1 MSIFPTSGVRGLYKI
16 MKKGDTVRFLNAV
29 GGGTIT
35 RVDDKNNMV
44 YVEDEDGFEIPTLMR
59 DCVVIGAVSKE
70 TNFPRKEA
78 VKSTQSIVNKPITLP
93 KSETNSA
100 RTTPPP
106 QGEGWGEVSGGDTL
120 RAVLAFFPVE
130 IKQLQTTPYDCYLV
144 NDSNY
149 FLYYNLLICNEGNWK
164 PVANGLIEPNTQEEL
179 CSITKD
185 QLNNW
190 EEIRVQLLPFKQK
203 AYTPQKP
210 VDAEIKLNVI
220 RFFKLHSFTENEY
233 FDEPAMIV
241 DILESQQKSKLAEV
255 TPDEIKQALFTKEQP
270 SRPRIV
276 KKAAPQRPDVLE
288 IDLHIN
294 ELVDTTAGMSNAD
307 MLLLQIDTFHKTLE
321 ENKNRKGQK
330 IVFIHGKGEGVL
342 RAEIEKQLRTRYKTY
357 YFQDAS
363 FREYGFGATMVTI
376 K

>member
-1 MSIFPTSGVRGLYKI
+1 LRLYKI
-16 MKKGDTVRFLNAV
+16 ETMKRGDTVRFLNAV
-29 GGGTIT
+29 GGGTISRIDEKT
-35 RVDDKNNMV
+35 NMV

-70 TNFPRKEA
+70 TNFPRKEPIPNSSA
-78 VKSTQSIVNKPITLP
+78 QAISTP
-93 KSETNSA
+93 KHGAQNTERETRNTERETRIA
-100 RTTPPP
+100 EPVIETAD
-106 QGEGWGEVSGGDTL
+106 GDTL

-164 PVANGLIEPNTQEEL
+164 SVSNGVIEPNTQEEL

-185 QLNNW
+185 QLNSW
-190 EEIRVQLLPFKQK
+190 EDIRVQLLPFKQK
-203 AYTPQKP
+203 AYTPQAP
-210 VDAEIKLNVI
+210 VDAEIKMNVI
-220 RFFKLHSFTENEY
+220 RFFKLHSFVENEY
-233 FDEPAMIV
+233 FEEPALLV
-241 DILESQQKSKLAEV
+241 DIMAAQQKNKLAAV
-255 TPDEIKQALFTKEQP
+255 SATQIKEALLTKEQKP
-270 SRPRIV
+270 QAIV
-276 KKAAPQRPDVLE
+276 HKKAAPFRADVLE
-288 IDLHIN
+288 VDLHIH
-294 ELVDTTAGMSNAD
+294 ELVDTTAGMANAD
-307 MLLLQIDTFHKTLE
+307 MLQLQLDTFHRVLAD
-321 ENKNRKGQK
+321 NKQNKGQK

-342 RAEIEKQLRTRYKTY
+342 RAEIEKQLRSRYKTY

>member
-1 MSIFPTSGVRGLYKI
+1 
-16 MKKGDTVRFLNAV
+16 MKTGDTVRFLNAV

-78 VKSTQSIVNKPITLP
+78 VATVSSTPAQSVAQKAQNTEHETRNTEPII
-93 KSETNSA
+93 ETKD
-100 RTTPPP
+100 
-106 QGEGWGEVSGGDTL
+106 GDTL

-164 PVANGLIEPNTQEEL
+164 PAANGLIEPNTQEEL

-203 AYTPQKP
+203 AYTPQKL

-220 RFFKLHSFTENEY
+220 RFFKLHSFSDNEY

-241 DILESQQKSKLAEV
+241 DILEAQQKSKLAEV
-255 TPDEIKQALFTKEQP
+255 SPDEIKQALFTKEQP
-270 SRPRIV
+270 QRPRIV
-276 KKAAPQRPDVLE
+276 KKATPLRPDVLE

-307 MLLLQIDTFHKTLE
+307 MLLLQMDTFHKTLD

-342 RAEIEKQLRTRYKTY
+342 RSEIEKQLRTRYKTY

>member
-1 MSIFPTSGVRGLYKI
+1 MKI
-16 MKKGDTVRFLNAV
+16 GDTVRFMNAV
-29 GGGTIT
+29 GGGKIT
-35 RVDDKNNMV
+35 RIDEKTNLV
-44 YVEDEDGFEIPTLMR
+44 YVEDGDGFEIPTPIR

-70 TNFPRKEA
+70 TNFPRKEVVTA
-78 VKSTQSIVNKPITLP
+78 S
-93 KSETNSA
+93 NSA
-100 RTTPPP
+100 QSATNIKPLTQNKEDYPKATEQLIETPD
-106 QGEGWGEVSGGDTL
+106 GDTL
-120 RAVLAFFPVE
+120 RVVLAFFPLE
-130 IKQLQTTPYDCYLV
+130 IKQLQDTSYDCYLV

-149 FLYYNLLICNEGNWK
+149 FLFYNLLICNEGNWK
-164 PVANGLIEPNTQEEL
+164 SVANGQIEPNIQEDI
-179 CSITKD
+179 CTITKD

-190 EEIRVQLLPFKQK
+190 EDIRVQLLPYKQK
-203 AYTPQKP
+203 AYTPQKL

-220 RFFKLHSFTENEY
+220 RFFKLHSFSENEY

-241 DILESQQKSKLAEV
+241 DIMEAQQKKTFADI

-270 SRPRIV
+270 ARPRIV
-276 KKAAPQRPDVLE
+276 KKAASMHPDVLE
-288 IDLHIN
+288 IDLHIH

-307 MLLLQIDTFHKTLE
+307 MLLLQVDTFHKILD
-321 ENKNRKGQK
+321 ENKTQKGKK

-342 RAEIEKQLRTRYKTY
+342 RSEIEKQLRTRYKTY

>member
-1 MSIFPTSGVRGLYKI
+1 
-16 MKKGDTVRFLNAV
+16 MKRGDTVRFLNAV

-35 RVDDKNNMV
+35 RIDEKTNMV

-59 DCVVIGAVSKE
+59 DCVAIGPVNKD
-70 TNFPRKEA
+70 TNFLRKEPTTVA
-78 VKSTQSIVNKPITLP
+78 SSTKTGSAFNTGAGQSNALSPLSSKAALQTDVI
-93 KSETNSA
+93 ETA
-100 RTTPPP
+100 D
-106 QGEGWGEVSGGDTL
+106 GDTL
-120 RAVLAFFPVE
+120 RALLAFFPID
-130 IKQLQTTPYDCYLV
+130 IKHLQTTAYDCYLV

-149 FLYYNLLICNEGNWK
+149 YLYYNLLICNEGNWK
-164 PVANGLIEPNTQEEL
+164 TVSNGAIEPNMQEEL

-185 QLNNW
+185 QLNSW
-190 EEIRVQLLPFKQK
+190 EDIRVQLLPFKQK
-203 AYTPQKP
+203 AYTPQRP

-233 FDEPAMIV
+233 FEELAMLV
-241 DILESQQKSKLAEV
+241 DIIAAQQKNKLSEV
-255 TPDEIKQALFTKEQP
+255 SANDIKQALLTKEQKP
-270 SRPRIV
+270 QPVIT
-276 KKAAPQRPDVLE
+276 KKAAPFRADVLE
-288 IDLHIN
+288 VDLHIN

-307 MLLLQIDTFHKTLE
+307 MLQLQMDTFHRMLA
-321 ENKNRKGQK
+321 ENKNNKGQK

-342 RAEIEKQLRTRYKTY
+342 RSEIEKQLRSRYKTY

>member
-1 MSIFPTSGVRGLYKI
+1 
-16 MKKGDTVRFLNAV
+16 MKTGDTVRFLNAV

-44 YVEDEDGFEIPTLMR
+44 YVEDEDGFEIPTMIR

-70 TNFPRKEA
+70 TNFPRKEIL
-78 VKSTQSIVNKPITLP
+78 STSNNNSSSQNALP
-93 KSETNSA
+93 KSESNSI
-100 RTTPPP
+100 RTSPSA
-106 QGEGWGEVSGGDTL
+106 QGEGWGEVIETKEGDIL

-130 IKQLQTTPYDCYLV
+130 IKQLQTTSYDCYLV

-149 FLYYNLLICNEGNWK
+149 FLYYNLIICNEGNWK
-164 PVANGLIEPNTQEEL
+164 AAANGLIEPNTQEEL

-203 AYTPQKP
+203 AYTPQP
-210 VDAEIKLNVI
+210 LIDAEIKLNVI
-220 RFFKLHSFTENEY
+220 RFFKLHSFTDNEY
-233 FDEPAMIV
+233 FEEPAMII

-255 TPDEIKQALFTKEQP
+255 SPDEIKQALFTKEQP
-270 SRPRIV
+270 QRPRIV
-276 KKAAPQRPDVLE
+276 KKVAPQRPDVLE

-307 MLLLQIDTFHKTLE
+307 MLLLQIDTFHKIID
-321 ENKNRKGQK
+321 ENKTHKGQK

-342 RAEIEKQLRTRYKTY
+342 RSEIEKQLRTRYKTY

>member
-1 MSIFPTSGVRGLYKI
+1 
-16 MKKGDTVRFLNAV
+16 MKTGDTVRFLNAV
-29 GGGTIT
+29 GGGIIT
-35 RVDDKNNMV
+35 RVDTNTNMV
-44 YVEDEDGFEIPTLMR
+44 YVEDEDGFEMPTLMR

-70 TNFPRKEA
+70 TNFPRKEVVSNTSTSNFQSSISA
-78 VKSTQSIVNKPITLP
+78 SIQSKSTIESKQTSP
-93 KSETNSA
+93 S
-100 RTTPPP
+100 P
-106 QGEGWGEVSGGDTL
+106 QGEGRGEVFETKDGDTL
-120 RAVLAFFPVE
+120 KAFLAFFPVE
-130 IKQLQTTPYDCYLV
+130 IKQLQTTSYDCYLV

-164 PVANGLIEPNTQEEL
+164 SAANGLIEPNTQEEL

-203 AYTPQKP
+203 AYTPQHP
-210 VDAEIKLNVI
+210 VDAEIKMNII
-220 RFFKLHSFTENEY
+220 RFFKLHSFVENDY
-233 FDEPAMIV
+233 FEDLALMV
-241 DILESQQKSKLAEV
+241 DIVAAQQKSKLAEV
-255 TPDEIKQALFTKEQP
+255 TPEEIKQALLTKEQP
-270 SRPRIV
+270 HRPRIV
-276 KKAAPQRPDVLE
+276 KNLSTQRPDVLE
-288 IDLHIN
+288 VDLHIN

-307 MLLLQIDTFHKTLE
+307 MLLLQMDTFHKTLD

-342 RAEIEKQLRTRYKTY
+342 RTEIEKQLRSRYKTY

>member
-1 MSIFPTSGVRGLYKI
+1 
-16 MKKGDTVRFLNAV
+16 MKRGDTVRFLNAV

-35 RVDDKNNMV
+35 RIDEKTNMV

-59 DCVVIGAVSKE
+59 DCVAIGPVNKD
-70 TNFPRKEA
+70 TNFLRKDINP
-78 VKSTQSIVNKPITLP
+78 IVN
-93 KSETNSA
+93 S
-100 RTTPPP
+100 TTASTGQATASPSPLSSRR
-106 QGEGWGEVSGGDTL
+106 GVGGEVQTDIIETSDGDTL
-120 RAVLAFFPVE
+120 RALLAFFPVE

-164 PVANGLIEPNTQEEL
+164 SASNGLIEPNTQEEL

-190 EEIRVQLLPFKQK
+190 EDIRVQLLPYKQK
-203 AYTPQKP
+203 AYTPQAP
-210 VDAEIKLNVI
+210 VDAEIKMNVI
-220 RFFKLHSFTENEY
+220 RFFKLHSFVENEY
-233 FDEPAMIV
+233 FEEPALMV
-241 DILESQQKSKLAEV
+241 DIMAAQQKNKLAIV
-255 TPDEIKQALFTKEQP
+255 SANDIKVALLTKEQKP
-270 SRPRIV
+270 QAV
-276 KKAAPQRPDVLE
+276 VHKKAAPFRADVME
-288 IDLHIN
+288 VDLHIH
-294 ELVDTTAGMSNAD
+294 ELVDNTTGMSNAD
-307 MLLLQIDTFHKTLE
+307 MLQLQMDTFHRILA
-321 ENKNRKGQK
+321 ENKAAKGQK

-342 RAEIEKQLRTRYKTY
+342 RNEIEKQLRSRYKTY

>member
-1 MSIFPTSGVRGLYKI
+1 
-16 MKKGDTVRFLNAV
+16 MKTGDTVRFLNAV

-35 RVDDKNNMV
+35 RVDNNTNMV

-78 VKSTQSIVNKPITLP
+78 VQSVKTSN
-93 KSETNSA
+93 
-100 RTTPPP
+100 TPTIHSQSRSDSKQTSPSP
-106 QGEGWGEVSGGDTL
+106 QGEGRGEVLETPDGDTL
-120 RAVLAFFPVE
+120 RALLAFFPVE
-130 IKQLQTTPYDCYLV
+130 IKQLQTTSYDCYLV

-149 FLYYNLLICNEGNWK
+149 FLYYNLIHCNEGNWK
-164 PVANGLIEPNTQEEL
+164 TVATGVIEPNMQEEL
-179 CSITKD
+179 CSITKV

-203 AYTPQKP
+203 AYTPQRP
-210 VDAEIKLNVI
+210 VDAEIKMNII
-220 RFFKLHSFTENEY
+220 RFLKLHSFIENDY
-233 FDEPAMIV
+233 FEDLALMV
-241 DILESQQKSKLAEV
+241 DIVGAQQKSKLAEV
-255 TPDEIKQALFTKEQP
+255 SPEEIKQALLTKEQP
-270 SRPRIV
+270 HRPRIV
-276 KKAAPQRPDVLE
+276 KNLATQRPDVLE
-288 IDLHIN
+288 VDLHIN
-294 ELVDTTAGMSNAD
+294 ELVDSTAGMSNAD
-307 MLLLQIDTFHKTLE
+307 MLLLQIDTFHKILD
-321 ENKNRKGQK
+321 ENKTRKGQK

-342 RAEIEKQLRTRYKTY
+342 RSEIEKQLRTRYKTY

>member
-1 MSIFPTSGVRGLYKI
+1 
-16 MKKGDTVRFLNAV
+16 MKRGDTVRFLNAV

-35 RVDDKNNMV
+35 RIDEKTNMV

-59 DCVVIGAVSKE
+59 DCVAIGPVNKD
-70 TNFPRKEA
+70 TNFLRKDINP
-78 VKSTQSIVNKPITLP
+78 IVN
-93 KSETNSA
+93 S
-100 RTTPPP
+100 TTASTGQATASPSPLSSRR
-106 QGEGWGEVSGGDTL
+106 GVGGEVQTDIIETSDGDTL
-120 RAVLAFFPVE
+120 RALLAFFPVE

-164 PVANGLIEPNTQEEL
+164 SASNGLIEPNTQEEL

-190 EEIRVQLLPFKQK
+190 EDIRVQLLPYKQK
-203 AYTPQKP
+203 AYTPQAP
-210 VDAEIKLNVI
+210 VDAEIKMNVI
-220 RFFKLHSFTENEY
+220 RFFKLHSFVENDY
-233 FDEPAMIV
+233 FEEPALMV
-241 DILESQQKSKLAEV
+241 DIMAAQQKNKLAIV
-255 TPDEIKQALFTKEQP
+255 SANDIKVALLTKEQKP
-270 SRPRIV
+270 QAV
-276 KKAAPQRPDVLE
+276 VHKKAAPFRADVME
-288 IDLHIN
+288 VDLHIH
-294 ELVDTTAGMSNAD
+294 ELVDNTTGMSNAD
-307 MLLLQIDTFHKTLE
+307 MLQLQMDTFHRILA
-321 ENKNRKGQK
+321 ENKAAKGQK

-342 RAEIEKQLRTRYKTY
+342 RNEIEKQLRSRYKTY

>member
-1 MSIFPTSGVRGLYKI
+1 
-16 MKKGDTVRFLNAV
+16 MKTGDTVRFLNAV

-35 RVDDKNNMV
+35 RIDDKNNMV
-44 YVEDEDGFEIPTLMR
+44 YVEDEDGFEIPTMIR

-70 TNFPRKEA
+70 TNFPRKE
-78 VKSTQSIVNKPITLP
+78 VVSN
-93 KSETNSA
+93 NSA
-100 RTTPPP
+100 SQSKQTTTSLAPLAYPANGTSI
-106 QGEGWGEVSGGDTL
+106 QGAGGEVEIKTKDEIIETREGDSL
-120 RAVLAFFPVE
+120 RAVLAIFPVE

-164 PVANGLIEPNTQEEL
+164 AAANGLIEPNTQEEL

-203 AYTPQKP
+203 AYTPQP
-210 VDAEIKLNVI
+210 VIDAEIKLNVI
-220 RFFKLHSFTENEY
+220 RFFKLHSFTDNEY

-241 DILESQQKSKLAEV
+241 DILEAQQKSKLAEV
-255 TPDEIKQALFTKEQP
+255 SPDEIKQAMLSKEQP
-270 SRPRIV
+270 TRPRIV
-276 KKAAPQRPDVLE
+276 KKAAPLRPDVLE

-307 MLLLQIDTFHKTLE
+307 MLLLQIDTFHKILD
-321 ENKNRKGQK
+321 ENKTHKGQK

-342 RAEIEKQLRTRYKTY
+342 RSEIEKQLRTRYKTY

>member
-1 MSIFPTSGVRGLYKI
+1 
-16 MKKGDTVRFLNAV
+16 MKTGDTVRFLNAV
-29 GGGTIT
+29 GGGKIT
-35 RVDDKNNMV
+35 RIDTNTNMV

-78 VKSTQSIVNKPITLP
+78 ATIASPASAQSAGQKPLNTERETRNAEPIIETST
-93 KSETNSA
+93 
-100 RTTPPP
+100 
-106 QGEGWGEVSGGDTL
+106 GDTL
-120 RAVLAFFPVE
+120 RAFLAFFPVE

-149 FLYYNLLICNEGNWK
+149 FVYYNLINCNEGNWK
-164 PVANGLIEPNTQEEL
+164 TVATGIIEPNMQEEL
-179 CSITKD
+179 CSVTKD
-185 QLNNW
+185 QLNSW
-190 EEIRVQLLPFKQK
+190 EEIRLQLLPFKHK

-220 RFFKLHSFTENEY
+220 RFFKLHSFTENDY
-233 FDEPAMIV
+233 FEEPALMV
-241 DILESQQKSKLAEV
+241 DIVAAQQKSKLAEV
-255 TPDEIKQALFTKEQP
+255 SPEEIKQALFTKEQAQ
-270 SRPRIV
+270 RPRIV
-276 KKAAPQRPDVLE
+276 KSPSIQRPDVLE
-288 IDLHIN
+288 VDLHIN
-294 ELVDTTAGMSNAD
+294 ELVDSTAGMSNAD
-307 MLLLQIDTFHKTLE
+307 MLQLQLDTFHRVLA
-321 ENKNRKGQK
+321 ENRNKKGQK

-342 RAEIEKQLRTRYKTY
+342 RSEIEKQLRTRYKTL

>member
-1 MSIFPTSGVRGLYKI
+1 
-16 MKKGDTVRFLNAV
+16 MKTGDTVRFLNAV

-44 YVEDEDGFEIPTLMR
+44 YVEDEDGFEIPTMMR

-70 TNFPRKEA
+70 TNFPRKE
-78 VKSTQSIVNKPITLP
+78 VVSTSNNNSSSQNALL
-93 KSETNSA
+93 KSEINSV
-100 RTTPPP
+100 RTTPSPA
-106 QGEGWGEVSGGDTL
+106 GEGWGEVIETPDGDTL

-130 IKQLQTTPYDCYLV
+130 IKQLQTTSYDCYLV

-149 FLYYNLLICNEGNWK
+149 FLYYNLIICNEGNWK
-164 PVANGLIEPNTQEEL
+164 TAANGLIEPNTQEEL

-203 AYTPQKP
+203 AYTPQKL

-220 RFFKLHSFTENEY
+220 RFFKLHSFTDNEY

-241 DILESQQKSKLAEV
+241 DILEAQQKSKLADV
-255 TPDEIKQALFTKEQP
+255 SPDEIKQALFTKEQP
-270 SRPRIV
+270 ARPRIV
-276 KKAAPQRPDVLE
+276 KNAAPQRPDVLE

-294 ELVDTTAGMSNAD
+294 ELVDTTSGMSNAD
-307 MLLLQIDTFHKTLE
+307 MLLLQIDTFHKTLD

-342 RAEIEKQLRTRYKTY
+342 RSEIEKQLRTRYKTY

>member
-1 MSIFPTSGVRGLYKI
+1 
-16 MKKGDTVRFLNAV
+16 MKQGDTVRFLSAV

-44 YVEDEDGFEIPTLMR
+44 YVEDEDGFEIPTMMR

-70 TNFPRKEA
+70 TNFPRKE
-78 VKSTQSIVNKPITLP
+78 VNQNNQ
-93 KSETNSA
+93 TNSVSKQITTSPPTPLLEERGA
-100 RTTPPP
+100 R
-106 QGEGWGEVSGGDTL
+106 GEGWGEVIETKDGDTL
-120 RAVLAFFPVE
+120 RTVLAFFPVE
-130 IKQLQTTPYDCYLV
+130 IKQLQTTSYDCYLV

-164 PVANGLIEPNTQEEL
+164 AAANGLIEPNTQEEL

-190 EEIRVQLLPFKQK
+190 EEIRVQLLPYKQK

-241 DILESQQKSKLAEV
+241 DILEAQQKSKLAEV
-255 TPDEIKQALFTKEQP
+255 SPDEIKQALFTKEQP

-307 MLLLQIDTFHKTLE
+307 MLLLQIDTFHKTLD

-342 RAEIEKQLRTRYKTY
+342 RSEIEKQLRTRYKTY

>member
-1 MSIFPTSGVRGLYKI
+1 
-16 MKKGDTVRFLNAV
+16 MKTGDTVRFLNAV

-35 RVDDKNNMV
+35 RIDDKNNMV

-78 VKSTQSIVNKPITLP
+78 IKSSQNISNEQITIP
-93 KSETNSA
+93 KSETNSV
-100 RTTPPP
+100 RSTPSP
-106 QGEGWGEVSGGDTL
+106 QGEGWGEVKSWGEVSGGDVL

-164 PVANGLIEPNTQEEL
+164 PAANGLIEPNTQEEL

-203 AYTPQKP
+203 AYTPQQP

-220 RFFKLHSFTENEY
+220 RFFKLHSFTDNDY
-233 FDEPAMIV
+233 FDEPAMII
-241 DILESQQKSKLAEV
+241 DIIAAQQKSKLAEV
-255 TPDEIKQALFTKEQP
+255 SPEEIKQALFTKEQP
-270 SRPRIV
+270 QRPRIV
-276 KKAAPQRPDVLE
+276 KKTAPLRPDVLE

-307 MLLLQIDTFHKTLE
+307 MLQLQMDTFHKTLD

-342 RAEIEKQLRTRYKTY
+342 RSEIEKQLRTRYKTY